1 MNSVD
6 YKFILI
12 PVIFVLLRMWS
23 CIVNILF
30 VYVNLKE
37 SDLNYYS
44 YIIQI
49 LLYLSVS
56 VHVIAS

>member
-37 SDLNYYS
+37 SDLNYY
-44 YIIQI
+44 IIQI